1 MYLAF
6 VVAVEEIANG
16 FLAGRFSHLILEE
29 VEVVVCVSIDNG
41 DADVV
46 VSVVGVGGLVDFGG
60 AGGND
65 VGRVE
70 FGVHGVGLTGVDH
83 EEHFMVSVVVSL
95 DMSQKGE
102 IMPTSSSPTSAQRH
116 LPDRK
121 R

>member
-1 MYLAF
+1 MNLAL
-6 VVAVEEIANG
+6 VVAVEEIADCL
-16 FLAGRFSHLILEE
+16 LAGRFSHLVFEE
-29 VEVVVCVSIDNG
+29 VEVVVCVSIDDSN
-41 DADVV
+41 ADVV

-95 DMSQKGE
+95 NTPRKG
-102 IMPTSSSPTSAQRH
+102 
-116 LPDRK
+116 D
-121 R
+121 